1 MSEQWIHDFIDTRV
15 LDDRFEV
22 EEFFDFTAV
31 IMSCDVPIFR
41 NLQSPWKLEFE
52 FDQNNHFKWKA
63 VEHEDEDDPHG
74 ICVLEGNLKIA
85 KSEYPKRWYP
95 DRLSE
100 DEDAVDF
107 VKAVFPESD
116 VDQLIPERNVFQ
128 IDDEMIDFDRMECS
142 SGYMYIEFSA
152 TS

>member
-1 MSEQWIHDFIDTRV
+1 MSEQWIHDFIDTRI

-31 IMSCDVPIFR
+31 IVSCDVPIFR

-85 KSEYPKRWYP
+85 KSEYPKQWYP
-95 DRLSE
+95 PSGIMSDTTSPSFANKRSNLSRR
-100 DEDAVDF
+100 A
-107 VKAVFPESD
+107 K
-116 VDQLIPERNVFQ
+116 
-128 IDDEMIDFDRMECS
+128 
-142 SGYMYIEFSA
+142 
-152 TS
+152 